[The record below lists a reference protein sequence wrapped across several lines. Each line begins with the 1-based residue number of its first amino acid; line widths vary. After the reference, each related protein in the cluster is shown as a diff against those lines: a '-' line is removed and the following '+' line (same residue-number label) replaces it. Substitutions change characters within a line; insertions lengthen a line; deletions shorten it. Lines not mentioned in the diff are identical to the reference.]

1 MTSPPLVSV
10 MMVVFNGGPYLREAI
25 DSVLAQSYEPVE
37 LIVVDD
43 GSDDGSGQVAQS
55 YLPRLRYVFQ
65 DRAGIGAARNRA
77 VELATGEY
85 LTFLDADDRF
95 VPDALARQVDVLQSD
110 PELDMVFAH
119 VTEFVSPDLDEVE
132 RANLRTPA
140 SRIPG
145 RLPTTMLCRREAFL
159 RVGGF
164 ATDIR
169 MGVTLDWS
177 ARAIEQGLRSLML
190 PDVLFERRLHAQN
203 NGLRERDSRTHYVR
217 VLKASLDRR
226 RAMAAGSE
234 GDAGGDASPA
244 S

>member
-25 DSVLAQSYEPVE
+25 DSVLGQTYQPVE
-37 LIVVDD
+37 LVVVDD
-43 GSDDGSGQVAQS
+43 GSDDGSGEVAQS
-55 YLPRLRYVFQ
+55 YLPRLRYTFQ

-77 VELATGEY
+77 LDLATGDY
-85 LTFLDADDRF
+85 LTFLDADDRL
-95 VPDALARQVDVLQSD
+95 VPGALAREVDVLESD

-119 VTEFVSPDLDEVE
+119 VREFVSPDIDEAE
-132 RANLRTPA
+132 RQNLRAP
-140 SRIPG
+140 SGRIPG
-145 RLPTTMLCRREAFL
+145 RLPTTMLCRRDAFL

-177 ARAIEQGLRSLML
+177 ARALEQGLKSVML

-203 NGLRERDSRTHYVR
+203 NGLRERESRTHYVR

-226 RAMAAGSE
+226 RAMSAGSD
-234 GDAGGDASPA
+234 GDVGGDRSQAT
-244 S
+244 